1 MKRMKAKKVL
11 LMHQEESW
19 FGWNVQSRWT
29 VGENRVWNSP
39 PYLSSVSSRK
49 ELEGQPALEHCWTE
63 TIEILK
69 SGFDAVTQDGSP
81 SIRKGRHAALKEQQW
96 FEQHSHGCRRE
107 TMMAVWRRPV
117 QGAARGFVAFHGES
131 RQSLSSVSKDKPRV
145 ILRALTQRSLVT
157 FRL

>member
-81 SIRKGRHAALKEQQW
+81 SIRKGHHAALKEQQW